1 MYRVSPEAAVLRA
14 HACPGS
20 LWAMDLH
27 ERHQLDMAGQ
37 ISRVR
42 ARARPWRSSIALV
55 LAAGSLTA
63 GELGRHAHSLDRG
76 TARALVYCGA
86 ICFFLFGTAASFGLS
101 WQARR
106 LLLPVIGAAHATVTR
121 YALVLAGI
129 FAVLVVTLGLARVP
143 VEQLV
148 LGGAVTGV
156 LIGIAAQQPLANLFA
171 GMVLLFARPFQVG
184 DRIQLRA
191 GALYGRIEGTVTDI
205 SLTYVR
211 MDTAEGPL
219 FVPNTQALAAAAG
232 PVTGPLG
239 PVTGVAVAAPPVPA
253 PPIPGAPVPGP
264 PVPGPPFPGPM
275 AAPARAPS
283 EPDGSQA
290 RP

>member
-1 MYRVSPEAAVLRA
+1 
-14 HACPGS
+14 
-20 LWAMDLH
+20 MDLH
-27 ERHQLDMAGQ
+27 ERHQLDMLEQ

-42 ARARPWRSSIALV
+42 AKARPWRSIIALL
-55 LAAGSLTA
+55 LAVAALTA
-63 GELGRHAHSLDRG
+63 GELGRHAHSLDPG
-76 TARALVYCGA
+76 TAQALIYCGA
-86 ICFFLFGTAASFGLS
+86 ICFFLFGTAAAFGLS

-106 LLLPVIGAAHATVTR
+106 LLVPVIGAAHATVTR

-129 FAVLVVTLGLARVP
+129 FAVLVIALDLARVP
-143 VEQLV
+143 VQQLI

-191 GALYGRIEGTVTDI
+191 GALYGRLEGTVIDI

-211 MDTAEGPL
+211 LDTQEGTL
-219 FVPNTQALAAAAG
+219 FIPNTQALAAAVG

-239 PVTGVAVAAPPVPA
+239 PVTGVAMPA
-253 PPIPGAPVPGP
+253 PPPATAPVPSPGAAPVPGTAP
-264 PVPGPPFPGPM
+264 TPGTGPVPAAAAAAPGAVSQEQAGPPAPGKDAGGPQ
-275 AAPARAPS
+275 PR
-283 EPDGSQA
+283 
-290 RP
+290 